1 MVLVILLALQFVVV
15 RSAAASRPQDVAVFV
30 EDVLSQVLLL
40 LLLLDLVVRCA
51 DDLAALVLLFD
62 DDLELF
68 RLLFGKVAS
77 QELLERDVKVLVVRE
92 VDLLDELLT
101 AAEHFME
108 ADDVLFVLSAQTRGR
123 TGRLT
128 RLLFLALDLV
138 VHGLH
143 LLDLNMLPFLHRVND
158 DKQKVL
164 VGLFHE
170 SVFQVADALLDVQSS
185 LEELPNK
192 IAGVVPR
199 RVQAV
204 A

>member
-30 EDVLSQVLLL
+30 EDVLPQVLLL

-51 DDLAALVLLFD
+51 DDLVALVLLFD

-92 VDLLDELLT
+92 VDLLDELLA

-123 TGRLT
+123 TGRLA